1 MKPTEGLNIDL
12 KIMQAA
18 DIDTAMGSEKRDS
31 KRGESLLLFSVRR
44 ARESVMKRV
53 SGTFMAAIVRVWI
66 RAGRKSG
73 LEYVYLK
80 FSSPFQGILY
90 VLYPYRAH
98 SSLLLEPIGIW
109 RRRRRKEISVSSS
122 LPLHL

>member
-80 FSSPFQGILY
+80 FSSPANPLISPLEFT
-90 VLYPYRAH
+90 
-98 SSLLLEPIGIW
+98 LLKAFTTV
-109 RRRRRKEISVSSS
+109 RRKG
-122 LPLHL
+122 

>member
-1 MKPTEGLNIDL
+1 MDL

-18 DIDTAMGSEKRDS
+18 DIDTAIGREKRDS

-80 FSSPFQGILY
+80 FSSPANPLISPLEFT
-90 VLYPYRAH
+90 
-98 SSLLLEPIGIW
+98 LLKAFTIV
-109 RRRRRKEISVSSS
+109 RRKG
-122 LPLHL
+122 